1 MQKLLNFCRM
11 GLMLKVST
19 LTLHAAWMVVIPA
32 VERQNTALVKR
43 DWCSSKKRYDWRNA
57 AVIDLEIIV

>member
-1 MQKLLNFCRM
+1 MDGGDSRRGKTKH
-11 GLMLKVST
+11 GT
-19 LTLHAAWMVVIPA
+19 I
-32 VERQNTALVKR
+32 VKR